1 MSTLDRHLFKL
12 KTATYQHLQKFKK
25 MSDQRVSHRYN
36 SPPRSCYIKHTLSLL
51 SSAFILAAVSTVSST
66 YFTS

>member
-25 MSDQRVSHRYN
+25 MSDQRVSKRPKHISHRYN

-51 SSAFILAAVSTVSST
+51 VRLLF
-66 YFTS
+66 